1 METPFFVLTLSEI
14 AVVNL
19 ERVGFGLKNFDMVFV
34 FKDFDREP
42 HRVDAIPSTNVEQ
55 VKEWLTSMNLKYY
68 ENKMNL
74 VWKPIL
80 KTIKEDPEGFIEGG
94 GWNFLD
100 MEASEEEGEGEEESE
115 EFEPSDSDSDE
126 EEEDDDESDF
136 DEDEEDESDEE
147 EEEEDSEEGKTWEE
161 LEAEARRADRDRG
174 GDSDDE
180 GRGRQRK
187 KHRRR

>member
-1 METPFFVLTLSEI
+1 MLTLSEI

-100 MEASEEEGEGEEESE
+100 MEASASEGDAAGTKQRGT
-115 EFEPSDSDSDE
+115 
-126 EEEDDDESDF
+126 
-136 DEDEEDESDEE
+136 
-147 EEEEDSEEGKTWEE
+147 GKKMLQLFFGSSATST
-161 LEAEARRADRDRG
+161 A
-174 GDSDDE
+174 
-180 GRGRQRK
+180 
-187 KHRRR
+187 